1 MTAVQSIELLQDF
14 LSSLREEGVD
24 PLKFILALGHLKP
37 KLAQHGIKI
46 SPEVDAALALL
57 NVLAG

>member
-37 KLAQHGIKI
+37 LDEERSDEHA
-46 SPEVDAALALL
+46 VNA
-57 NVLAG
+57 